1 MFAIVTY
8 DVNARRNSRILKICR
23 RYLNHVQQS
32 VFEGMITEAKLA
44 LLEDELFHAVDKSED
59 QVMVYKFDS
68 LRYTSKDII
77 GICEE
82 DTNII

>member
-44 LLEDELFHAVDKSED
+44 LLEDE
-59 QVMVYKFDS
+59 
-68 LRYTSKDII
+68 
-77 GICEE
+77 
-82 DTNII
+82 